1 MTSVPNDGD
10 VDVKRAVVVTEE
22 VLMYRLGVLVLY
34 VAEKGVQIVI
44 KPALTRFG
52 QGAVIQVVSD
62 DAVVHRSHTRRP
74 TTLVVCSGCVT
85 SCGLSMRDILPLGGK
100 IENSFSNS

>member
-52 QGAVIQVVSD
+52 QG
-62 DAVVHRSHTRRP
+62 
-74 TTLVVCSGCVT
+74 
-85 SCGLSMRDILPLGGK
+85 
-100 IENSFSNS
+100 